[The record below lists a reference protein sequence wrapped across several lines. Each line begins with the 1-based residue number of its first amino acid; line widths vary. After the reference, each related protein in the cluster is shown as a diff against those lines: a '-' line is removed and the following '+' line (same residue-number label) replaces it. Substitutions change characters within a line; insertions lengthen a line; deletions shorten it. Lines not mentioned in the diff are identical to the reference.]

1 MLVAKCGRAGFFAR
15 GTAAGECDQACRSP
29 WCGHSRAARPT
40 LRCQRSRRGLLRYL
54 QRSSPRCLMEGLSG
68 RGLPLRQAL
77 CGRHKLKKQLKLQRA
92 TPDPG
97 PDGTAN
103 GDSIRPRTREMTH
116 QQRVKGCSKRRCQTA
131 VPTWSRIAKG
141 QTRSRRRC
149 NRQWRQVPNARTVV
163 TIQTAC
169 RTAAAQEALGKTCV
183 RTRTTSRVCILNSA
197 NTPGTRGSKLARIS
211 PRRATPR
218 GM

>member
-1 MLVAKCGRAGFFAR
+1 VWRAAFCSRGHGRR
-15 GTAAGECDQACRSP
+15 CECDQACRSP

-54 QRSSPRCLMEGLSG
+54 QRSSPRCSMEGLSG

-116 QQRVKGCSKRRCQTA
+116 QQRVKGFSKRRCRTA

-141 QTRSRRRC
+141 QARSRRSC

>member
-54 QRSSPRCLMEGLSG
+54 QRSSPRCSMEGLSG

-131 VPTWSRIAKG
+131 APTWSRIAKG

-197 NTPGTRGSKLARIS
+197 NTPGTRGSKLARILH
-211 PRRATPR
+211 RRPTPR
-218 GM
+218 GT